1 MKKFLYSWII
11 NTLAVLIAVYVVK
24 GIGYDKPL
32 DLIVAAL
39 VLGILNAVLRPVLM
53 LLSLPLLLVTFGLF
67 FFVIN
72 ALLLYL
78 VGYVMRPHFHVNS
91 FWDAF
96 WGGLVIFIVS
106 TVLHVLTGTGKAAIR
121 FERRRPPPGRG
132 PDAGS
137 GPIIDV

>member
-1 MKKFLYSWII
+1 MKRFLYSWII

-53 LLSLPLLLVTFGLF
+53 FVSLPLLLVTFGLF
-67 FFVIN
+67 FFIIN
-72 ALLLYL
+72 GLLLYL
-78 VGYVMRPHFHVNS
+78 VGYLLRPHFHVNT

-96 WGGLVIFIVS
+96 WGGLVIFVVS
-106 TVLHVLTGTGKAAIR
+106 TVLHVLTGTGKSAVR
-121 FERRRPPPGRG
+121 FEHRRRPP
-132 PDAGS
+132 DAGAGG
-137 GPIIDV
+137 GPVIDV

>member
-1 MKKFLYSWII
+1 VKKFLYSWII

-32 DLIVAAL
+32 DLIMAAL
-39 VLGILNAVLRPVLM
+39 ALGIFNAFLRPILM
-53 LLSLPLLLVTFGLF
+53 FVALPLLVVTFGLF
-67 FFVIN
+67 YFVIN

-78 VGYVMRPHFHVNS
+78 VGYLMRPYFHVNT

-96 WGGLVIFIVS
+96 WGGLVISLVS
-106 TVLHVLTGTGKAAIR
+106 TALHIITGTGKSAFR
-121 FERRRPPPGRG
+121 VERRGPPPGQG
-132 PDAGS
+132 QGGGK